1 MLAFI
6 SLALASPSRAP
17 QAAELAQAS
26 PGPVASPEPATSTS
40 PPTNTSEPQQD
51 SQSDTQPT
59 ATRTATSTIDPSLSP
74 SPSLTMTA
82 SSTLAPVATPTDQ
95 PGIHG
100 AIACLPGDTIYI
112 EGEAP
117 PLTALLIYFDGQPV
131 GGGTSDESGYYR
143 LRLDIGNERTGTYNV
158 QVRIR
163 GTRQVLQEFTCGI
176 QQATATPTRVRRTSP
191 P

>member
-1 MLAFI
+1 MLALI
-6 SLALASPSRAP
+6 SLALGTPSRAP
-17 QAAELAQAS
+17 QAANLEQGS
-26 PGPVASPEPATSTS
+26 PGPVASPEPATNTS
-40 PPTNTSEPQQD
+40 QPTNTTQPQEDQPQQ
-51 SQSDTQPT
+51 SAPT
-59 ATRTATSTIDPSLSP
+59 ETRTPTSTIDPSISP

-82 SSTLAPVATPTDQ
+82 SNTLAPVATPTDQ
-95 PGIHG
+95 PGIQG

-117 PLTALLIYFDGQPV
+117 PLTALLIYFDTQPV

-143 LRLDIGNERTGTYNV
+143 LRLDIGHERTGTYNV

-176 QQATATPTRVRRTSP
+176 QQATVTPTRARRTTP

>member
-1 MLAFI
+1 MLVLI
-6 SLALASPSRAP
+6 SLALGTPSRAP
-17 QAAELAQAS
+17 QAANLAQAS
-26 PGPVASPEPATSTS
+26 PPPAASPEPATNTS
-40 PPTNTSEPQQD
+40 QPTDTSEPQQD
-51 SQSDTQPT
+51 APSDMQPT
-59 ATRTATSTIDPSLSP
+59 ATNTATSTIDPSISP
-74 SPSLTMTA
+74 SPSSTMTA

-95 PGIHG
+95 PGIQG

-117 PLTALLIYFDGQPV
+117 PVTALLIYFDGQPV

-143 LRLDIGNERTGTYNV
+143 LRLDIGHERTGTYNV

-176 QQATATPTRVRRTSP
+176 QQATATPTRARRTTP